1 MYIVRRKSD
10 GKTMMIASRPEDAQA
25 WITNSIDGHEYEVER
40 QGMRDQIT
48 ATIGKNP
55 DEKIP
60 N

>member
-10 GKTMMIASRPEDAQA
+10 GETVALCSRPEDAQA
-25 WITNSIDGHEYEVER
+25 WIDTKLDHVEYEVER

-48 ATIGKNP
+48 ATIGKDP
-55 DEKIP
+55 DEKIS

>member
-10 GKTMMIASRPEDAQA
+10 GATMMLASRPEDAQA
-25 WITNSIDGHEYEVER
+25 WVESKIDGHEYQVER

-48 ATIGKNP
+48 ATIGKDP
-55 DEKIP
+55 DEKIS